1 MPRARQ
7 RLGKYRIERRIS
19 TGPRATVY
27 KAYDPI
33 HGVRVALKLAN
44 PAIKDKEFLDEF
56 RRDFSFDGEHVAES
70 FFEEVGPPQ
79 FGVGLG
85 DPVELLTLP
94 SVEIVRVFPQG
105 VTRSGDLSGVAGGSS
120 PTAR

>member
-1 MPRARQ
+1 MEKTLPRARQ

-19 TGPRATVY
+19 TDPRATVY

-56 RRDFSFDGEHVAES
+56 RREARLSLLAGATLAAE
-70 FFEEVGPPQ
+70 FMCLYAANPKRP
-79 FGVGLG
+79 
-85 DPVELLTLP
+85 
-94 SVEIVRVFPQG
+94 R
-105 VTRSGDLSGVAGGSS
+105 R
-120 PTAR
+120 